1 MIGFPHVL
9 IPLADSDIGVSLRMA
24 IMLTRGSDAGR
35 TDSRNLNACSG
46 DPPGADTPVETV
58 PSAPALDGLRY
69 VARQPITDARG
80 KVHGYELL
88 FRSGSASTAFDGDG
102 DAATRTMLDNTVIFG
117 LEKLTGGLPAF
128 VNCTQEAL
136 LDRLVMVLPPSHTV
150 LELLETLEPTAELL
164 TACREL
170 KNHGFRLALDDFTW
184 KPDWKAFVA
193 LADYVKVDLSKTSR
207 AERADLLRNLRGI
220 SRGTGVQLVAE
231 HVETDADLKL
241 AREEGFTLF
250 QGYHFCKPVLMKN
263 RDIPANRMV
272 HLEILLALRAEPL
285 DISRISSLVKREA
298 SLTYRLL
305 RMVNSPAYGLGQVI
319 RSIQGAVVLVGDEMF
334 RRVAML
340 AIWNELRG
348 NHPSELLQMAF
359 LRGRFCEL
367 AAAIT
372 GEDPTEQY
380 LLGIL
385 SLLPPMLNVPMETI
399 ARAMPLRSEV
409 REALLGRSNS
419 ARTVL
424 EWLMCYEQGQWE
436 CCDQIART
444 AGLHDE
450 SLPQTYAK
458 ALLWAETNMS
468 LALDEDSKNQRY

>member
-1 MIGFPHVL
+1 
-9 IPLADSDIGVSLRMA
+9 MA
-24 IMLTRGSDAGR
+24 TMLTRGSDVKKPDFGN
-35 TDSRNLNACSG
+35 SSACTGNS
-46 DPPGADTPVETV
+46 PANNTSAETA
-58 PSAPALDGLRY
+58 SPAHASDGLRY

-88 FRSGSASTAFDGDG
+88 FRSDPAATGFDGDG
-102 DAATRTMLDNTVIFG
+102 NVATRTVLDNTVIFG

-128 VNCTQEAL
+128 VNCTQESL
-136 LDRLVMVLPPSHTV
+136 LEKLVMVLPPTHTV

-164 TACREL
+164 AACKEL
-170 KNHGFRLALDDFTW
+170 KDHGFRLALDDFTW
-184 KPDWKAFVA
+184 KPEWKAFVA
-193 LADYVKVDLSKTSR
+193 LADYVKVDVSKTSH
-207 AERADLLRNLRGI
+207 AERSDLLRNLRGI
-220 SRGTGVQLVAE
+220 SRSTGVQLVAE
-231 HVETDADLKL
+231 RVETEADLKL

-250 QGYHFCKPVLMKN
+250 QGYYFCKPVLMKN
-263 RDIPANRMV
+263 RDIPTNRLV
-272 HLEILLALRAEPL
+272 HLEILLALRAELL
-285 DISRISSLVKREA
+285 DISKISNLVKREA

-305 RMVNSPAYGLGQVI
+305 RMVNSPAYGLGHVV

-372 GEDPTEQY
+372 GQDPTEQY

-385 SLLPPMLNVPMETI
+385 SLLPPMLNVPMESI
-399 ARAMPLRSEV
+399 VKAMPLRKEV
-409 REALLGRSNS
+409 REALLGRNNS
-419 ARTVL
+419 VRTVL
-424 EWLMCYEQGQWE
+424 EWLTCYELGQWE
-436 CCDQIART
+436 CCDQVART
-444 AGLHDE
+444 AGLCDE
-450 SLPQTYAK
+450 SLPQIYAK

-468 LALDEDSKNQRY
+468 LAQD